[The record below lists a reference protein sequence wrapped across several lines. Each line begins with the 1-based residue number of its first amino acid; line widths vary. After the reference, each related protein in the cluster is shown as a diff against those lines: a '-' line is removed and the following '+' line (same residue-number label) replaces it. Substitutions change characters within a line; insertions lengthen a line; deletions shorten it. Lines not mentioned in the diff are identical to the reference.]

1 MLQSFGER
9 IRGGWFAGAL
19 IAVIAVAFVGWGLQ
33 YYIESN
39 QAAAATVAT
48 VNGAPITETQFSNQ
62 VQLAQRQQEKSQGHA
77 LNDSDMLMLKKMMI
91 NQMIGRLVLTQ
102 ALHHMGFAVNQNSL
116 QASIEQMPQFQQNG
130 AFSPEL
136 FQTILYQM
144 GYQSPDDFFS
154 FASDSVLIQQLLS
167 GLRDTTF
174 LLPYELKT
182 AYRLWNQTRDVSFTL
197 LPIAALAQK
206 VTVSDSD
213 IAQYY
218 QLNKAQFATPEKV
231 QLSYILLSPA
241 TLGQQVSVSDADVAA
256 YYNSNTANF
265 MMPAT
270 WAIARVTVPTQKA
283 ADALL
288 AQVHAG
294 KSLINFHPV
303 LQTINAADASPG
315 LLALLT
321 SLHVHQ
327 ISSPLPT
334 PQGITL
340 VEVMSMTPSHAKTF
354 AEVKTQIKN
363 SLVSQK
369 MDQLLASKSEQL
381 SNLTYT
387 NPTTLAVA
395 AKQLGIAVQTSPWVT
410 KDAPASL
417 GLFSEPDVIAAAF
430 SSDVLSNGNN
440 SNPISLKDGSVIV
453 IRLAAHVAATEKPL
467 ADVKSDIIA
476 ALKTQ
481 IALRQAGLQAYNLE
495 TQLTK
500 GEQANVKWQTRS
512 NVTHTDTTL
521 NKTLLQAIFTTPL
534 NQIKAVQLSDGYALV
549 KVTAIHNADWAT
561 ATLAQKNGLQVSLE
575 RLRGQNEFQ
584 TYVQALMKT
593 AKVVINDKTLA
604 GSWQ

>member
-1 MLQSFGER
+1 MLQKFGEH
-9 IRGGWFAGAL
+9 IRGWFAGVV
-19 IAVIAVAFVGWGLQ
+19 IGVIAVAFVAWGLQ

-48 VNGAPITETQFSNQ
+48 VDGDSITETQFSNQ
-62 VQLAQRQQEKSQGHA
+62 VQLVQRQQEKSLGHA
-77 LNDSDMLMLKKMMI
+77 LNDSDVLMLKKMQL
-91 NQMIGRLVLTQ
+91 NQMIGRLILTQ
-102 ALHHMGFAVNQNSL
+102 ALHHMGFSVNQNSL

-144 GYQSPDDFFS
+144 GYQSPDDFFA
-154 FASDSVLIQQLLS
+154 FASDSVLIQQFLS
-167 GLRDTTF
+167 GLRDTAF
-174 LLPYELKT
+174 ILPYELKT
-182 AYRLWNQTRDVSFTL
+182 AYSLWNQTRNVSFTL
-197 LPIAALAQK
+197 IPIASLEQK
-206 VTVSDSD
+206 VTVSDND

-241 TLGQQVSVSDADVAA
+241 TLSQQLSVSDADVAA
-256 YYNSNTANF
+256 YYDANKANF

-270 WAIARVTVPTQKA
+270 WTIARVTVPTQKA
-283 ADALL
+283 ADALVS
-288 AQVHAG
+288 QVHAG
-294 KSLINFHPV
+294 KALTDFHPV
-303 LQTINAADASPG
+303 MQTINAADASPG
-315 LLALLT
+315 LLTLLT
-321 SLHVHQ
+321 SLRMHQ
-327 ISSPLPT
+327 VSAPLPT

-340 VEVMSMTPSHAKTF
+340 VEVTAMTASHPKSF
-354 AEVKTQIKN
+354 LDVKDQIKN

-395 AKQLGIAVQTSPWVT
+395 AKQLGIAVQTSPWIT

-417 GLFSEPDVIAAAF
+417 GMFSEPDVVSAAF
-430 SSDVLSNGNN
+430 SPDVLTNGNN
-440 SNPISLKDGSVIV
+440 SNPISLKDGSVMV
-453 IRLAAHVAATEKPL
+453 IRLAAHVAATAKPL
-467 ADVKSDIIA
+467 TDVKADIIT
-476 ALKTQ
+476 ALKAQ

-500 GEQANVKWQTRS
+500 GQQTNVQWQTRA
-512 NVTHTDTTL
+512 NVMHTDTTL
-521 NKTLLQAIFTTPL
+521 DKTLLQAIFTTPL

-549 KVTAIHNADWAT
+549 KVTAIQNADWAKAT
-561 ATLAQKNGLQVSLE
+561 AAQKNGLQVSLE

-584 TYVQALMKT
+584 TYMQALMKT
-593 AKVVINDKTLA
+593 AKVVISDKTLA